1 MRLAQIIRSLFLI
14 VVVLFTHDVV
24 IASPQ
29 KKKHQPK
36 KQEKRTEQKHKVKI
50 GPEPLPEPVKT
61 DKKPAEEKLGGGACN
76 CVFMK
81 IQAQD
86 TISNDAYITYIF
98 TVKNRCKEPVWINSG
113 KFGFVVNNFNGSR
126 ARVIRDL
133 LFVKRAIYP
142 PFVSIKP
149 GSDFEFK
156 FADNPFDE
164 YQLKRGNRYWFRF
177 IYNNPNLRHPS
188 GKNLNYTCRKELQ
201 RLVYIR

>member
-1 MRLAQIIRSLFLI
+1 MRLAQKIHSLFLI
-14 VVVLFTHDVV
+14 IIVLFPYSIAT
-24 IASPQ
+24 ASPQ
-29 KKKHQPK
+29 KKKSQPQK
-36 KQEKRTEQKHKVKI
+36 HERHTEQKHKVKI
-50 GPEPLPEPVKT
+50 GPEPEPEPRQSTKR
-61 DKKPAEEKLGGGACN
+61 DAEDRPATACN

-133 LFVKRAIYP
+133 LFVKRATYP